1 MSREEQRGVSLPIDW
16 HIPEGTKSRYA
27 NNVLVQV
34 GQFEITIS
42 FFEAE
47 LPILLGQP
55 EENKKKLE
63 ELGVV
68 RAECVSKIVISPEF
82 LPILIKA
89 LENGLETR
97 HRSLEEV
104 HHQNQEQE

>member
-1 MSREEQRGVSLPIDW
+1 MSKEEPRGIPLPIDW
-16 HIPEGTKSRYA
+16 HVPEGTKSRYA

-34 GQFEITIS
+34 GQFEVTIS

-63 ELGVV
+63 ELGTV

-89 LENGLETR
+89 LEGGLETR
-97 HRSLEEV
+97 HQSLEV
-104 HHQNQEQE
+104 YHQHQEQE